1 MTGPRSPAANPP
13 AAGTTPPAPPRL
25 LDVTRLVSRAGRM
38 PTGIDRVERAWLGR
52 LLAGPGPLFGLLRT
66 PYGFL
71 LLDRAGL
78 ARLDRGL
85 DDGNWDRADLLSG
98 LSLHRPAGVRAAEAT
113 LRRIAL
119 GRCLRGRLGALLRRH
134 LPPGTVAY
142 NVGHADLSGPA
153 LPALKS
159 VPGLRLVVMI
169 HDTIP
174 LDHPRLQRPGTAR
187 SFAARFRAAVRHADA
202 ILCPSHAAAADIRRH
217 LPAGPG
223 TPRLVVA
230 PPGVTPAQA
239 RPDRLPPGLPPDGP
253 YVVALG
259 TIEPRK
265 NHALL
270 LDVWQSLGPAAP
282 WLLICGSRGWRNAA
296 TFARLDR
303 QPPRVREL
311 PGLDDG
317 AVAALLDG
325 ARALLFPSLAEGF
338 GLPLAEALARGTPVL
353 CSDLPVCRE
362 VAGPGAT
369 FLDPRDPA
377 AWQAAVLALAEGSPA
392 RRVIAPPSWESH
404 FKTAL
409 NMRW

>member
-1 MTGPRSPAANPP
+1 MTPAVTDGRTAP
-13 AAGTTPPAPPRL
+13 AIL
-25 LDVTRLVSRAGRM
+25 LDVTRTVSRAGRM
-38 PTGIDRVERAWLGR
+38 PTGIDRVERAWLTR
-52 LLAGPGPLFGLLRT
+52 LLSGPEPLFGLLRT
-66 PYGFL
+66 PFGFL

-85 DDGNWDRADLLSG
+85 DDGRWDRADLLSR
-98 LSLHRPAGVRAAEAT
+98 LAPHRPAAVRAAEAT
-113 LRRIAL
+113 LRRTARA
-119 GRCLRGRLGALLRRH
+119 RCLHHRLGPLLGRH

-142 NVGHADLSGPA
+142 SVGHANLSGPG
-153 LPALKS
+153 LSALKS

-174 LDHPRLQRPGTAR
+174 LDFPGLQRPGTAR
-187 SFAARFRAAVRHADA
+187 SFAARFRAAAHHADA
-202 ILCPSHAAAADIRRH
+202 ILCPSQAAAADIGRH
-217 LPAGPG
+217 LRAGHS
-223 TPRLVVA
+223 TARLVVA
-230 PPGVTPAQA
+230 PLGVTPAQA
-239 RPDRLPPGLPPDGP
+239 RPDTLPPGLPPAEP
-253 YVVALG
+253 YFVALG

-270 LDVWQSLGPAAP
+270 LDVWQSLGPTAP
-282 WLLICGSRGWRNAA
+282 WLLICGGRGWRNAA

-303 QPPRVREL
+303 HPPRVREL

-338 GLPLAEALARGTPVL
+338 GLPLVEALARGTPVV

-369 FLDPRDPA
+369 FLDPHDPA
-377 AWQAAVLALAEGSPA
+377 AWQVAVRRLAAPAPVPA
-392 RRVIAPPSWESH
+392 RVAADPPSWESH

-409 NMRW
+409 SMTW